1 MLRDEGMSAIE
12 MFNWRYGVNGMA
24 SDKKGTFSILQ
35 KTVEQ
40 KDPDGFEE
48 ALRACFP
55 MQHWDGVCELLA
67 EALVAD
73 WHFRHEDIA
82 LAIQDLKCACA
93 VEALEHR
100 AASNPDY
107 LEWDENHALARKCTW
122 ALADIGSDAAKQ
134 ALERL
139 SKSDILVVRGFAQ
152 KRIDNWHLEI
162 SRKGG

>member
-1 MLRDEGMSAIE
+1 MLRNAGKSAFETIDR
-12 MFNWRYGVNGMA
+12 RYGVNVMA
-24 SDKKGTFSILQ
+24 SDKKDTFSILQ

-48 ALRACFP
+48 ALSACFP
-55 MQHWDGVCELLA
+55 MQHCEGLCELLS
-67 EALVAD
+67 EVLVAD
-73 WHFRHEDIA
+73 WHLRHEDVA

-93 VEALEHR
+93 VEALERR

-152 KRIDNWHLEI
+152 KRIDNWHVET